1 MINLITRGGL
11 GNQMF
16 QYALAL
22 QIQKVN
28 GGTIRINGSL
38 HPHSIDKRK
47 QSLYHFALGKDV
59 KICSKAGGYFLIARF
74 LLGVLRVTG
83 VKMLIDLLRRNRQGA
98 ARNEGKLL
106 AAGLYYTSDPF
117 FMPEVRKR
125 RGSSHIYAYCQS
137 PAVLE
142 GIEDELREQFSIKD
156 EPGAANREM
165 LSEISAC
172 NAVCVHIRRG
182 DYLLYP
188 QYMVCDEEYYKKAIA
203 QASAELENPVFYIFS
218 NCHEDIEWIKANYH
232 FNANIR
238 YVDLDNPDYEELRLM
253 TACKHFIICNSTFSW
268 WAAAL
273 GNAAG
278 ANKRVWAPAL
288 WFKGAENVDIALKD
302 WTLL

>member
-28 GGTIRINGSL
+28 EGTIRINGSL

-83 VKMLIDLLRRNRQGA
+83 VKMLIDLF
-98 ARNEGKLL
+98 
-106 AAGLYYTSDPF
+106 AGTVRAQPETKGNFWPPGCTIPPS
-117 FMPEVRKR
+117 MPEVRKR
-125 RGSSHIYAYCQS
+125 RESNHIYAYCQS

-302 WTLL
+302 WPLL